1 MKYLPWIL
9 IYAFLV
15 KSWRMQIFK
24 NFFRSLSG
32 WKWRFC
38 YEKSWNI
45 FLRTCTWNL
54 FINLLKPVFWKKFGL
69 VTMVSKPYPIQ
80 SKANPS
86 KKSNPIFIT
95 QQNLHAIQ
103 MAFLNEN
110 FYLDWNPTQL
120 CWALIG
126 SVQSMD
132 FFQSSPL
139 CWRKLWFWQDFL
151 YNLEQIHTI
160 PLIDVYK
167 ICRRH

>member
-1 MKYLPWIL
+1 
-9 IYAFLV
+9 
-15 KSWRMQIFK
+15 
-24 NFFRSLSG
+24 
-32 WKWRFC
+32 
-38 YEKSWNI
+38 
-45 FLRTCTWNL
+45 
-54 FINLLKPVFWKKFGL
+54 
-69 VTMVSKPYPIQ
+69 MVSKPYPIQ

-139 CWRKLWFWQDFL
+139 TALSTL
-151 YNLEQIHTI
+151 YICPLSSTTKNVTKTLVLIQSHYAEFHQIIETILLKFQNIKIFSETHMLQQIGNSDNKFCKVFISSPIILYGETLVMNGVYVKSKNLCNQFI
-160 PLIDVYK
+160 
-167 ICRRH
+167 ICI

>member
-1 MKYLPWIL
+1 
-9 IYAFLV
+9 
-15 KSWRMQIFK
+15 
-24 NFFRSLSG
+24 
-32 WKWRFC
+32 
-38 YEKSWNI
+38 
-45 FLRTCTWNL
+45 
-54 FINLLKPVFWKKFGL
+54 
-69 VTMVSKPYPIQ
+69 MVSKPYPIQ

-95 QQNLHAIQ
+95 QQNLYAIQ

-151 YNLEQIHTI
+151 YILEQIHTI
-160 PLIDVYK
+160 PLINVYK

>member
-1 MKYLPWIL
+1 MKY
-9 IYAFLV
+9 F
-15 KSWRMQIFK
+15 
-24 NFFRSLSG
+24 
-32 WKWRFC
+32 
-38 YEKSWNI
+38 
-45 FLRTCTWNL
+45 
-54 FINLLKPVFWKKFGL
+54 KPVFWKKFGL
-69 VTMVSKPYPIQ
+69 VIMVSKPYPIQ

-151 YNLEQIHTI
+151 YILEQIHTI
-160 PLIDVYK
+160 PLINVYK
-167 ICRRH
+167 ICRRHYSGMRKQKLFTFLWWLY

>member
-1 MKYLPWIL
+1 
-9 IYAFLV
+9 
-15 KSWRMQIFK
+15 
-24 NFFRSLSG
+24 
-32 WKWRFC
+32 
-38 YEKSWNI
+38 
-45 FLRTCTWNL
+45 
-54 FINLLKPVFWKKFGL
+54 
-69 VTMVSKPYPIQ
+69 MVSKPYPIQ

-151 YNLEQIHTI
+151 YILEQIHTI
-160 PLIDVYK
+160 PLIKRLQNMSSSLKWDEKTETYYFSMMIILIMSKYAMNKASVEWQK
-167 ICRRH
+167 FQIFVFSFSAKNWILVLGKDGAWPS